1 MACPFVRGGPGT
13 AALGVLALLLGGCA
27 SPPEDGPP
35 AVEDPNVH
43 VYTSNQ
49 SFDDP
54 TADLLVSI
62 DGEAVF
68 DGEAKVE
75 GQHNWMLREA
85 KLVPGIHRIE
95 ALERDNGA
103 RASKTFFLPAGE
115 ERWIV
120 VDYWNPMREG
130 SGEDGE
136 DAGFTIHVS
145 EEPVAFA

>member
-1 MACPFVRGGPGT
+1 MGRAWSAVVAVG
-13 AALGVLALLLGGCA
+13 LASMLAGCS
-27 SPPEDGPP
+27 SPPPGGEPP
-35 AVEDPNVH
+35 TVSDPNVH

-54 TADLLVSI
+54 TADLLVTI

-75 GQHNWMLREA
+75 SQHNWMLREA
-85 KLVPGIHRIE
+85 KLAPGSHTLV
-95 ALERDNGA
+95 ALERETGA
-103 RASKTFFLPAGE
+103 RDSRSFSFRAGE

-120 VDYWNPMREG
+120 VDYWNPMRQG
-130 SGEDGE
+130 SGEGGDGP
-136 DAGFTIHVS
+136 GFTIHVS